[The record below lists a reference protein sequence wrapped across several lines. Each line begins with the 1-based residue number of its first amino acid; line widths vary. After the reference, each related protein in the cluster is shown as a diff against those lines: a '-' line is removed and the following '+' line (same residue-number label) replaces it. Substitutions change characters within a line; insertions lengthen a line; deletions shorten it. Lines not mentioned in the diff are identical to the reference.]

1 MTLYDRIV
9 NTGTIAEPKGVPK
22 PEFALPSTINWM
34 RSLAIA
40 LETQPIN
47 YQNAKAF
54 YSNVQRRKMPD
65 QQENT
70 IFEQL
75 LFALH
80 QCSAL
85 HALCKAPNKADVA
98 RVGIVTWYYGIYAG
112 GSAMVTAQDGS
123 FQDDHSST
131 AAVWDKQIASR
142 GYAMQPFELRLPSLV
157 KKETDLE
164 LERLLNVPRFA
175 LSGHSPTN
183 NDEAYAARH
192 GYLSGSA
199 NWWRWK
205 TEENIRSSSEFR
217 ALKVD
222 NFRSKVAR
230 DIRDNRLKN
239 RSIGFLHQAS
249 RYRGK
254 ANYREALFLGYGSSV
269 ETTLAKYVDD
279 LAAVLDAFVCAA
291 GVFCSLKIGKTAW
304 EEFVSELEEKRS
316 FSFPP
321 SRLWK

>member
-9 NTGTIAEPKGVPK
+9 KTGTISEPNGVPK

-34 RSLAIA
+34 RSLTIA

-47 YQNAKAF
+47 CDGAKSF
-54 YSNVQRRKMPD
+54 YSNIQRRKMPD
-65 QQENT
+65 QEENT

-85 HALCKAPNKADVA
+85 HALCKVSNKADVA
-98 RVGIVTWYYGIYAG
+98 RVGIVTWYYGIYSG

-123 FQDDHSST
+123 FHDDHSST
-131 AAVWDKQIASR
+131 AATWDRQIASR
-142 GYAMQPFELRLPSLV
+142 GFAMQPFELRLPNLQ
-157 KKETDLE
+157 KKEADDE
-164 LERLLNVPRFA
+164 LKKLLNVPRFDLA
-175 LSGHSPTN
+175 GRSPSN
-183 NDEAYAARH
+183 SEEAYAARH
-192 GYLSGSA
+192 AYLSGSA
-199 NWWRWK
+199 KWWRWK
-205 TEENIRSSSEFR
+205 TEENVRASSEFR

-222 NFRSKVAR
+222 NFRSKAAR
-230 DIRDNRLKN
+230 EIRDKKLKN

-254 ANYREALFLGYGSSV
+254 ANYREALFLGCGSSV
-269 ETTLAKYVDD
+269 ETMLANYVDD

-291 GVFCSLKIGKTAW
+291 GVFCSRKMGKIAW
-304 EEFVSELEEKRS
+304 EEFLSELEEKRS
-316 FSFPP
+316 FSLPP
-321 SRLWK
+321 SMLWK